1 MGSALGV
8 PARVGAALVIAHAAG
23 IIRCDLKP
31 ANVMLTEAR
40 LPGLRV
46 IARAPAFAF
55 RGKNVD
61 IREIGANLKAATILE
76 GSVRKDGSRIR
87 VTALLIK
94 TADQSHLR
102 SDRYDRVMTYRLP
115 LRLFAEPS

>member
-1 MGSALGV
+1 MGSELGV

-23 IIRCDLKP
+23 IIHRDLKP
-31 ANVMLTEAR
+31 ANVMLTEAG
-40 LPGLRV
+40 LPGLHV
-46 IARAPAFAF
+46 IARAPVFTF
-55 RGKNVD
+55 RSKNVD

-94 TADQSHLR
+94 TADQSHLW

-115 LRLFAEPS
+115 PRLFVEPS